1 MRVRHRRWAAL
12 LAAFVLVAG
21 GPARSKADD
30 WSQEYKDS
38 LKRTAELRRL
48 RRRSAVAQPVGEII
62 PYPMPPVLIIRH
74 TSETHDEIGALL
86 DLLRYGGR

>member
-1 MRVRHRRWAAL
+1 MRVRDRRWAAL
-12 LAAFVLVAG
+12 LAAVVLIAAA
-21 GPARSKADD
+21 PARAKADD

-38 LKRTAELRRL
+38 LKRTAELRKL
-48 RRRSAVAQPVGEII
+48 RRRSAASQPVGEII
-62 PYPMPPVLIIRH
+62 PYPMPPVLIIRA